1 MSFIVHRVVVPK
13 WYCTKIVHPYIE
25 LVMCRVAILLCADL
39 VYNIIYI
46 YLTGRWFQ
54 VLHF

>member
-39 VYNIIYI
+39 V
-46 YLTGRWFQ
+46 LT
-54 VLHF
+54 L